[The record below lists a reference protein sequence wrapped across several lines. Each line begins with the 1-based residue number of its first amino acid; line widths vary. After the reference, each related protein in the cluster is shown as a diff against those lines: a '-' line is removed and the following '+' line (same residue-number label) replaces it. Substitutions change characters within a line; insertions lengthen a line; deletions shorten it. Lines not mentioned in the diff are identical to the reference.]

1 MKIAAYNY
9 RDSDE
14 GQYFEKFGKQYQV
27 EILPIRETPTPE
39 NARLAKG
46 CQGVSVITSPIT
58 AEVIQAWHE
67 VGVEH
72 ISTRTIGYDHI
83 DLDTAKQCGIAVSN
97 VTYSTGSV
105 ADYTVML
112 ILMALRR
119 MKSIIKRAEG
129 MDYSLDGNI
138 GRELKDLTVGVVG
151 TGKIGTHVM
160 RNLSGF
166 GCPMLAYDPC
176 QNLEAAALGTYCSLE
191 ELFRQSDVITF
202 HTPATE
208 SSYHMVNADS
218 LANMKDGVVL
228 VNTAR
233 GSIIDT
239 PAFIDALESGKVGA
253 AALDVIENELGIFYG
268 DYKYQV
274 LGHREMAILKD
285 LPNVL
290 MLPHMAFYTENA
302 ISDMV
307 EHSIQHILEK
317 IGNVWN
323 PKSA

>member
-9 RDSDE
+9 RDFDE
-14 GQYFEKFGKQYQV
+14 AEFFEKFGKLYNV
-27 EILPIRETPTPE
+27 EIIPVRETPTPE
-39 NARLAKG
+39 NAGLAKN
-46 CQGVSVITSPIT
+46 CEGVSVITTPVTEDIIKVWKE
-58 AEVIQAWHE
+58 A
-67 VGVEH
+67 GVKH
-72 ISTRTIGYDHI
+72 ISTRTIGYDHV
-83 DLDTAKQCGIAVSN
+83 DLQAAKKYGMAVSN

-112 ILMALRR
+112 ILMTLRK

-129 MDYSLDGNI
+129 MDYSLVGSI
-138 GRELKDLTVGVVG
+138 GKEIGDLTIGVVG

-160 RNLSGF
+160 KNLSGF
-166 GCPMLAYDPC
+166 GCKLVAYDPYE
-176 QNLEAAALGTYCSLE
+176 NDEARKYGSYYSLE
-191 ELFRQSDVITF
+191 EVFRNSDVITF

-208 SSYHMVNADS
+208 SSFHMVNEES
-218 LANMKDGVVL
+218 IRSMKDGVIL
-228 VNTAR
+228 INTAR

-239 PAFIDALESGKVGA
+239 PAFIDAVESGKIGA

-274 LGHREMAILKD
+274 IGHREMSILKD

-302 ISDMV
+302 VSDMV
-307 EHSIQHILEK
+307 EHSIAHIVNND
-317 IGNVWN
+317 GVVF
-323 PKSA
+323 

>member
-9 RDSDE
+9 RDFDE
-14 GQYFEKFGKQYQV
+14 ARFFEKFSRQYQV
-27 EILPIRETPTPE
+27 EIIPIREAPTKE
-39 NARLAKG
+39 NAVLAKD
-46 CQGVSVITSPIT
+46 CEGVSVITTPIT
-58 AEVIQAWHE
+58 GDIMKVWSE
-67 VGVEH
+67 VGVKH
-72 ISTRTIGYDHI
+72 ISTRTIGFDHV
-83 DLDTAKQCGIAVSN
+83 DLEAAKKYELAVSN

-119 MKSIIKRAEG
+119 MKSIIKRSEG
-129 MDYSLDGNI
+129 MDYSLNGNI
-138 GRELKDLTVGVVG
+138 GREIGDLTVGVVG

-166 GCPMLAYDPC
+166 GCKLIACDPYE
-176 QNLEAAALGTYCSLE
+176 NEEAKKYGTYVKPE
-191 ELFRQSDVITF
+191 DIWKNSDVITF
-202 HTPATE
+202 HTPADK
-208 SSYHMVNADS
+208 SSFHMVNRES
-218 LANMKDGVVL
+218 LASMKDGVVI

-239 PAFIDALESGKVGA
+239 PVLIEALESGKVGA

-268 DYKYQV
+268 DYKYKV
-274 LGHREMAILKD
+274 IGHREMSVLKD

-302 ISDMV
+302 VSDMV
-307 EHSIQHILEK
+307 EHSICHILEND
-317 IGNVWN
+317 GNVV
-323 PKSA
+323 PGAE

>member
-9 RDSDE
+9 RDFDE
-14 GQYFEKFGKQYQV
+14 AFYFDKFAKQYNV
-27 EILPIRETPTPE
+27 EIVPIRENPTVA
-39 NARLAKG
+39 NADLAKG
-46 CQGVSVITSPIT
+46 CEGVSVITQPVTEEII
-58 AEVIQAWHE
+58 AKWAA
-67 VGVEH
+67 VGVKH

-83 DLDTAKQCGIAVSN
+83 DLEAAKKYNMAVSN

-112 ILMALRR
+112 ILMSLRR

-129 MDYSLDGNI
+129 MDYGLPGNI
-138 GRELKDLTVGVVG
+138 GREIKDLTIGVVG
-151 TGKIGTHVM
+151 TGKIGTHVI

-166 GCPMLAYDPC
+166 GCKIIAYDPYE
-176 QNLEAAALGTYCSLE
+176 NPEAASMAEYMPLE
-191 ELFRQSDVITF
+191 KLFREADVITF
-202 HTPATE
+202 HTPAVA
-208 SSYHMVNADS
+208 SSYHMVNAET
-218 LANMKDGVVL
+218 LATMKDGVVII
-228 VNTAR
+228 NTAR

-239 PAFIDALESGKVGA
+239 PVFIDALDSGKVGA

-274 LGHREMAILKD
+274 IGHREMSILKD
-285 LPNVL
+285 YPNVL

-307 EHSIQHILEK
+307 EHSICHIIE
-317 IGNVWN
+317 G
-323 PKSA
+323 KSII

>member
-9 RDSDE
+9 RDFDE
-14 GQYFEKFGKQYQV
+14 AKYFEQFGKQYNV
-27 EILPIRETPTPE
+27 EIVPIRETPTPE
-39 NARLAKG
+39 NASLAKE
-46 CQGVSVITSPIT
+46 CEGVSVITTPIT
-58 AEVIQAWHE
+58 EDIIKVWKE
-67 VGVEH
+67 MGVKH
-72 ISTRTIGYDHI
+72 ISTRTIGYDHV
-83 DLDTAKQCGIAVSN
+83 DVAAAKKYGLAVSN

-129 MDYSLDGNI
+129 MDYSLNGNI
-138 GRELKDLTVGVVG
+138 GREIGDLTIGVVG
-151 TGKIGTHVM
+151 TGKIGTHVI

-166 GCPMLAYDPC
+166 GCRILAYDPFE
-176 QNLEAAALGTYCSLE
+176 NEEAKEYAAYCSLT
-191 ELFRQSDVITF
+191 ELMERSDVITF

-208 SSYHMVNADS
+208 SSFHMVNAES
-218 LANMKDGVVL
+218 LASMKDGVVII
-228 VNTAR
+228 NTAR

-253 AALDVIENELGIFYG
+253 AALDVIENELGIYYG

-285 LPNVL
+285 LPTVL

-302 ISDMV
+302 VSDMV
-307 EHSIQHILEK
+307 EHSISHIVK
-317 IGNVWN
+317 RDGNVC
-323 PKSA
+323 

>member
-9 RDSDE
+9 RDFDE
-14 GQYFEKFGKQYQV
+14 SEFFDKFAKQYQV
-27 EILPIRETPTPE
+27 EIIPIREVPTVD
-39 NARLAKG
+39 NAALAAG
-46 CQGVSVITSPIT
+46 CEGVSVITTPIT
-58 AEVIQAWHE
+58 EELIARWKEI
-67 VGVEH
+67 GVHH
-72 ISTRTIGYDHI
+72 ISTRTIGFDH
-83 DLDTAKQCGIAVSN
+83 LDVEAARRLGVAVSN

-129 MDYSLDGNI
+129 MDYSLKGNI
-138 GRELKDLTVGVVG
+138 GKEIGDLTVGVVG
-151 TGKIGTHVM
+151 TGKIGRHVM

-166 GCPMLAYDPC
+166 GCRLLAYDPYE
-176 QNLEAAALGTYCSLE
+176 NEEAKQYGSYCSLD
-191 ELFRQSDVITF
+191 ELFARSDVITF

-208 SSYHMVNADS
+208 SSFHMLNADS
-218 LANMKDGVVL
+218 IQQMKDGVVI

-239 PAFIDALESGKVGA
+239 PVFIEALEKGKIGA

-274 LGHREMAILKD
+274 IGHREMSILKD

-290 MLPHMAFYTENA
+290 MLPHMAFYTEQA
-302 ISDMV
+302 VSDMV
-307 EHSIQHILEK
+307 EHSIAHIVNHE
-317 IGNVWN
+317 GNIV
-323 PKSA
+323 PYAF

>member
-9 RDSDE
+9 RDFDE
-14 GQYFEKFGKQYQV
+14 AGFFDKFAEKYHV
-27 EILPIRETPTPE
+27 EIIPIRETPTAE
-39 NARLAKG
+39 NAALAKD
-46 CQGVSVITSPIT
+46 CEGVSVITTPIT
-58 AEVIQAWHE
+58 EDIIKVWSEI
-67 VGVEH
+67 GVKH
-72 ISTRTIGYDHI
+72 ISTRTIGFDHV
-83 DLDTAKQCGIAVSN
+83 DLEAVKKYGMAVSN

-112 ILMALRR
+112 ILMALRK

-129 MDYSLDGNI
+129 MDYSLI
-138 GRELKDLTVGVVG
+138 GSIGKEIGDLTIGVVG

-166 GCPMLAYDPC
+166 GCKIVAFDPYE
-176 QNLEAAALGTYCSLE
+176 NEEAKKYGSYCSLE
-191 ELFRQSDVITF
+191 ELFKVSDVITF

-208 SSYHMVNADS
+208 SSFHMVNADTIQT
-218 LANMKDGVVL
+218 MKDGVVI

-239 PAFIDALESGKVGA
+239 PAFIDAVEDGKIGA
-253 AALDVIENELGIFYG
+253 AALDVIEKELGIFYG

-274 LGHREMAILKD
+274 IGHREMSILKD

-302 ISDMV
+302 VSDMV
-307 EHSIQHILEK
+307 EHSIAHIVNRD
-317 IGNVWN
+317 GNVC
-323 PKSA
+323 K

>member
-9 RDSDE
+9 RDFDE
-14 GQYFEKFGKQYQV
+14 AKYFEQFGKQYNV
-27 EILPIRETPTPE
+27 EIVPIRETPTPG
-39 NARLAKG
+39 NASLAKD
-46 CQGVSVITSPIT
+46 CEGVSVITTPIT
-58 AEVIQAWHE
+58 EDIIKVWKDM
-67 VGVEH
+67 GVKH
-72 ISTRTIGYDHI
+72 ISTRTIGYDHV
-83 DLDTAKQCGIAVSN
+83 DVAAAKKYGLAVSN

-129 MDYSLDGNI
+129 MDYSLNGNI
-138 GRELKDLTVGVVG
+138 GREIGDLTIGVVG
-151 TGKIGTHVM
+151 TGKIGTHVI

-166 GCPMLAYDPC
+166 GCRILAYDPFE
-176 QNLEAAALGTYCSLE
+176 NEEAKEYAAYCSLT
-191 ELFRQSDVITF
+191 ELMERSDVITF

-208 SSYHMVNADS
+208 SSFHMVNAES
-218 LANMKDGVVL
+218 LASMKDGVVII
-228 VNTAR
+228 NTAR

-253 AALDVIENELGIFYG
+253 AALDVIENELGIYYG

-302 ISDMV
+302 VSDMV
-307 EHSIQHILEK
+307 EHSISHIVK
-317 IGNVWN
+317 RDGNVC
-323 PKSA
+323 

>member
-9 RDSDE
+9 RDFDE
-14 GQYFEKFGKQYQV
+14 AQFFEKFGKQYDV
-27 EILPIRETPTPE
+27 EIVPIRETPSPE
-39 NARLAKG
+39 NAKLAKG
-46 CQGVSVITSPIT
+46 CEGVSVITTPVTEDIIRVWKE
-58 AEVIQAWHE
+58 A
-67 VGVEH
+67 GVKH
-72 ISTRTIGYDHI
+72 ISTRTIGYDHV
-83 DLDTAKQCGIAVSN
+83 DLQAAKKYGMTVSN

-112 ILMALRR
+112 ILMTLRK

-129 MDYSLDGNI
+129 MDYSLEGSI
-138 GRELKDLTVGVVG
+138 GKEMGDLTIGVVG

-160 RNLSGF
+160 KNLSGF
-166 GCPMLAYDPC
+166 GCKIAAYDPYE
-176 QNLEAAALGTYCSLE
+176 NDEAKKYGVYCSLDE
-191 ELFRQSDVITF
+191 IFKNCDIITF

-208 SSYHMVNADS
+208 SSYHMVNEES
-218 LANMKDGVVL
+218 IKSMKDGVIL
-228 VNTAR
+228 INTAR

-239 PAFIDALESGKVGA
+239 PAFIDAVECGKIGA

-274 LGHREMAILKD
+274 VGHREMSILKD

-302 ISDMV
+302 VSDMV
-307 EHSIQHILEK
+307 EHSILHIVNND
-317 IGNVWN
+317 GAVC
-323 PKSA
+323 

>member
-9 RDSDE
+9 RDFDE
-14 GQYFEKFGKQYQV
+14 AQYFEKFAVQYGV
-27 EILPIRETPTPE
+27 EIIPIKDAQTVE
-39 NARLAKG
+39 NASLAEG
-46 CQGVSVITSPIT
+46 CEGVSIITQPATEEII
-58 AEVIQAWHE
+58 AAWKE
-67 VGVEH
+67 AGVKH

-83 DLDTAKQCGIAVSN
+83 DLTAAKKYGMLVSN

-112 ILMALRR
+112 ILMALRK

-129 MDYSLDGNI
+129 MDYSLPGNI
-138 GRELKDLTVGVVG
+138 GREIKVLTVGVVG
-151 TGKIGTHVM
+151 TGKIGTHVL

-166 GCPMLAYDPC
+166 GCRLLACDPY
-176 QNLEAAALGTYCSLE
+176 QNPEAASLAE
-191 ELFRQSDVITF
+191 YVTLDTLFEKADVITF
-202 HTPATE
+202 HTPATK
-208 SSYHMVNADS
+208 SSFHMVNEES
-218 LANMKDGVVL
+218 MKKMKDGVVII
-228 VNTAR
+228 NTAR

-239 PAFIDALESGKVGA
+239 SAFLDALESGKVGA

-268 DYKYQV
+268 DYKYKNIA
-274 LGHREMAILKD
+274 HREMSILKD

-307 EHSIQHILEK
+307 EHSIVHILEHD
-317 IGNVWN
+317 GNVIGGI
-323 PKSA
+323 

>member
-9 RDSDE
+9 RDFDE
-14 GQYFEKFGKQYQV
+14 AQFFETFSRQYQV
-27 EILPIRETPTPE
+27 EIIPIREVPTKE
-39 NARLAKG
+39 NAVLAKG
-46 CQGVSVITSPIT
+46 CEGVSVITTPIT
-58 AEVIQAWHE
+58 DDIMKVWRDC
-67 VGVEH
+67 GVRH
-72 ISTRTIGYDHI
+72 VSTRTIGFDHV
-83 DLDTAKQCGIAVSN
+83 DLEAAKKYGLAVSN

-119 MKSIIKRAEG
+119 IKSVLKRAEG
-129 MDYSLDGNI
+129 MDYSLKGNI
-138 GRELKDLTVGVVG
+138 GREIGDLTVGVVG

-166 GCPMLAYDPC
+166 GCKLIAYDPY
-176 QNLEAAALGTYCSLE
+176 QNEAAKKYGTYVKLE
-191 ELFRQSDVITF
+191 DIWKNSDVITF
-202 HTPATE
+202 HTPATK
-208 SSYHMVNADS
+208 SSFHMVNKES
-218 LANMKDGVVL
+218 LASMKNGVVI

-239 PAFIDALESGKVGA
+239 PVLLEALESGKVGA

-268 DYKYQV
+268 DYKYKV
-274 LGHREMAILKD
+274 IGHREMSILKD

-302 ISDMV
+302 VSDMV
-307 EHSIQHILEK
+307 EHSICHILEND
-317 IGNVWN
+317 GNVV
-323 PKSA
+323 PGGLK

>member
-9 RDSDE
+9 RDFDE
-14 GQYFEKFGKQYQV
+14 AFYFEKFGKQYEV
-27 EILPIRETPTPE
+27 EIVPIREAQTVE
-39 NARLAKG
+39 NAALAEG
-46 CQGVSVITSPIT
+46 CEGVSIITQPATEEII
-58 AEVIQAWHE
+58 AAWKKA
-67 VGVEH
+67 GVKH

-83 DLDTAKQCGIAVSN
+83 DLAAAKKYGMLVSN

-112 ILMALRR
+112 ILMTLRR

-129 MDYSLDGNI
+129 MDYSLPGNI
-138 GRELKDLTVGVVG
+138 GREIKDLTVGVVG
-151 TGKIGTHVM
+151 TGKIGTHVL

-166 GCPMLAYDPC
+166 GCKLLAYDPF
-176 QNLEAAALGTYCSLE
+176 QNQEAASLAE
-191 ELFRQSDVITF
+191 YVTLDTLFEKADVITF

-208 SSYHMVNADS
+208 SSFHMVNADS
-218 LANMKDGVVL
+218 MKKMKDGVVII
-228 VNTAR
+228 NTAR

-239 PAFIDALESGKVGA
+239 PAFLDALESGKVGA

-268 DYKYQV
+268 DYKYKNIA
-274 LGHREMAILKD
+274 HREMSILKD

-307 EHSIQHILEK
+307 EHSIVHILERD
-317 IGNVWN
+317 GNII
-323 PKSA
+323 AGE

>member
-9 RDSDE
+9 RDFDE
-14 GQYFEKFGKQYQV
+14 AAYFEKFAKQYQV
-27 EILPIRETPTPE
+27 EIIPIRETPTVE
-39 NARLAKG
+39 NASLAAG
-46 CQGVSVITSPIT
+46 CEGVSVITTPIT
-58 AEVIQAWHE
+58 EELIKLWKEA
-67 VGVEH
+67 GVRH
-72 ISTRTIGYDHI
+72 ISTRTIGFDHV
-83 DLDTAKQCGIAVSN
+83 DTEAAGRHGMAVRN

-129 MDYSLDGNI
+129 MDYSLKGNI
-138 GRELKDLTVGVVG
+138 GKEIADLTVGVVG
-151 TGKIGTHVM
+151 TGKIGRHVM
-160 RNLSGF
+160 RNRSGF
-166 GCPMLAYDPC
+166 GCETLAYDPFEKE
-176 QNLEAAALGTYCSLE
+176 EAKQYGTYCPLD
-191 ELFRQSDVITF
+191 ELFVRSDVITF

-208 SSYHMVNADS
+208 SRFHMVNAES
-218 LANMKDGVVL
+218 IQKMKDGVII

-239 PAFIDALESGKVGA
+239 PVFIQALESGKIGA

-274 LGHREMAILKD
+274 IGHREMSILKD

-290 MLPHMAFYTENA
+290 MLPHMAFYTEQA
-302 ISDMV
+302 VSDMV
-307 EHSIQHILEK
+307 EHSIAHIVNHD
-317 IGNVWN
+317 GNIV
-323 PKSA
+323 PYQ

>member
-9 RDSDE
+9 RDFDE
-14 GQYFEKFGKQYQV
+14 AKYFEQFGKQYNV
-27 EILPIRETPTPE
+27 EIVPIRETPTPE
-39 NARLAKG
+39 NASSAKE
-46 CQGVSVITSPIT
+46 CEGVSVITTPIT
-58 AEVIQAWHE
+58 EDIIKVWKE
-67 VGVEH
+67 MGVKH
-72 ISTRTIGYDHI
+72 ISTRTIGYDHV
-83 DLDTAKQCGIAVSN
+83 DVAAAKKYGLAVSN

-129 MDYSLDGNI
+129 MDYSLNGNI
-138 GRELKDLTVGVVG
+138 GREIGDLTIGVVG
-151 TGKIGTHVM
+151 TGKIGTHVI

-166 GCPMLAYDPC
+166 GCRILAYDPFE
-176 QNLEAAALGTYCSLE
+176 NEEAKEYAAYCSLT
-191 ELFRQSDVITF
+191 ELMERSDVITF

-208 SSYHMVNADS
+208 SSFHMVNAES
-218 LANMKDGVVL
+218 LASMKDGVVII
-228 VNTAR
+228 NTAR

-253 AALDVIENELGIFYG
+253 AALDVIENELGIYYG

-302 ISDMV
+302 VSDMV
-307 EHSIQHILEK
+307 EHSISHIVK
-317 IGNVWN
+317 RDGNVC
-323 PKSA
+323 